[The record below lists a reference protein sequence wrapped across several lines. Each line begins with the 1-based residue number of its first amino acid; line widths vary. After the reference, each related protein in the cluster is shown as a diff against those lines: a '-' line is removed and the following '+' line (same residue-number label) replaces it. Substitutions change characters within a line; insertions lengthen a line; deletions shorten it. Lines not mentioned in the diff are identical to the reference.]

1 MLFPT
6 HLLVG
11 YVLGRR
17 WDLPA
22 VWVVVGAALPDVVDK
37 SLASAGVFELY
48 HTVGHSLAALVVG
61 GAALLAGGN
70 LAGRNGTLGNVADR
84 IGPALWAGWASHLVL
99 DAVHMIVNGR
109 PADVQFLAWPAVH
122 HVPAVHLPPVEFA
135 FHYLWTPSFFLEV
148 AIWLGVAGGMIYE
161 RATGTRTP

>member
-22 VWVVVGAALPDVVDK
+22 VWVVAGAALPDVVDK

-48 HTVGHSLAALVVG
+48 HTVGHSLAALLVGGGAILVGRDVAGRSVVG
-61 GAALLAGGN
+61 RNIAG
-70 LAGRNGTLGNVADR
+70 R

-99 DAVHMIVNGR
+99 DAIHMIVNGR
-109 PADVQFLAWPAVH
+109 PADVQFLAWPAVY
-122 HVPAVHLPPVEFA
+122 HVPEVQLPPVEFA

-148 AIWLGVAGGMIYE
+148 AIWLGVAAVAVNE
-161 RATGTRTP
+161 RVLGSRTP